1 MFLRTRALRRGPSQT
16 PDIVCPTP
24 RPEFMIR
31 SSEAESHY
39 RHTLREAGFSEQRPD
54 ALLAWRV
61 FREFAEVPVEC
72 SEDALLFQSGV
83 YDFTGRDLF
92 HFGFVRQFT
101 FEEDGEYDHME
112 QLDCS
117 LLFEPDAELQ
127 KLETN
132 LWSYDFD
139 SAEKFFAAVEAL
151 PGFSLPLRGRTPVGM
166 ELFHSEV

>member
-1 MFLRTRALRRGPSQT
+1 
-16 PDIVCPTP
+16 
-24 RPEFMIR
+24 MIQ

-39 RHTLREAGFSEQRPD
+39 RHMLREGGFSERRPD

-61 FREFAEVPVEC
+61 FKEFAEVPVEC
-72 SEDALLFQSGV
+72 SEDALLFQCGV
-83 YDFTGRDLF
+83 YDFTGRNLF

-127 KLETN
+127 QLETN
-132 LWSYDFD
+132 LWSYDFS
-139 SAEKFFAAVEAL
+139 SAGEFFSGVEAL
-151 PGFSLPLRGRTPVGM
+151 PEFSIGLRGRTPVGM
-166 ELFHSEV
+166 ELFHNEV